1 MVYLFGLLSALAFAL
16 GLALQQRGTLQTAA
30 REGDSRF
37 LHQILRKPVWLLGC
51 LMLFAGW
58 LLQAAALDRGSL
70 ALVQSLQALSLVFA
84 LPLGVWLTNQR
95 VGPRSGAWACTTLV
109 GIILLV
115 TVGQPQGGV
124 HTPAALAW
132 WVAGAVIALLV
143 VALALVAMSRR
154 GPVSATLFGT
164 AAGLAFAFQ
173 AAATKML
180 VIQFHHGWETIFSS
194 WPLYLFIVA
203 ELLGFTLQQA
213 ALKCGCLAAATAA
226 LNAATLA
233 TSVILGVTVFQES
246 FGAGSGHLWAAVMGL
261 LIAVAGVVALASS
274 GFRGAQ
280 ADAG

>member
-1 MVYLFGLLSALAFAL
+1 MVYLLGLLSALTFAL

-30 REGDSRF
+30 PEGDSRF
-37 LHQILRKPVWLLGC
+37 LRQILRKPVWLLGC

-58 LLQAAALDRGSL
+58 LLQAAALNRGSL

-84 LPLGVWLTNQR
+84 LPLGMWLTNQR
-95 VGPRSGAWACTTLV
+95 VGLRSVAGACTTLV
-109 GIILLV
+109 GIIVLV
-115 TVGQPQGGV
+115 TVGRPQGGIPA
-124 HTPAALAW
+124 PAALAW
-132 WVAGAVIALLV
+132 WVAGAVIVFLV
-143 VALALVAMSRR
+143 VALALVARLRR

-173 AAATKML
+173 AASTKML
-180 VIQFHHGWETIFSS
+180 VIQFHHGWATIFSN
-194 WPLYLFIVA
+194 WPLYVFIVA

-233 TSVILGVTVFQES
+233 ASVLLGVTVFQES
-246 FGAGSGHLWAAVMGL
+246 FGGGSGRLVAAIAGL

-274 GFRGAQ
+274 GFREPRA
-280 ADAG
+280 AAG